1 MALQLGVL
9 MLFAVVAVAVFLVGD
24 RFRPVS
30 WQREDDEGAH
40 GMVLDMVNMFFAAI
54 VAFVVVILWQQYDN
68 ATAHT
73 VAEGKALV
81 VAYETA
87 GDLPDSDRSRVQ
99 GLVREYTEQ
108 VVTVEWVA
116 MRDRKSLSGGTQETF
131 DELRA
136 AVAAVRSA
144 DPAVLDAR
152 QTIGESLDAV
162 AEARYDRA
170 LDAGYSLPVFLYIAL
185 WFGTVMLLAGGVF
198 SGVMVTKRSVVMTAM
213 FGFVVG
219 AIVLTIYKL
228 DRPFAGWNVVSRE
241 AYELALAR
249 FQQIASAESASNAL
263 PR

>member
-9 MLFAVVAVAVFLVGD
+9 ALFAVVAVVVFIVGD
-24 RFRPVS
+24 RLRPVS
-30 WQREDDEGAH
+30 WQHEDDEGAH

-73 VAEGKALV
+73 VSEGKALV

-87 GDLPDSDRSRVQ
+87 DDLPDAERVAVQ
-99 GLVREYTEQ
+99 TLVREYTER

-116 MRDRKSLSGGTQETF
+116 MRDEKGLSEGTQETF
-131 DELRA
+131 DELRS
-136 AVAAVRSA
+136 AVAAVQST
-144 DPAVLDAR
+144 DPAVLDA
-152 QTIGESLDAV
+152 QKALGESLDV
-162 AEARYDRA
+162 IAEARYDRA

-185 WFGTVMLLAGGVF
+185 WFGTVMLLAGGVL
-198 SGVMVTKRSVVMTAM
+198 SGVMVTKRSVVMTAL
-213 FGFVVG
+213 FGCVVG

-249 FQQIASAESASNAL
+249 FHQIASADASSSAI